1 MTEEIEQDIK
11 NEPEEVTMPG
21 QLLAKA
27 RQDAGLSLEEVSEQL
42 KIPLNVLKNIE
53 SDVAYDTLPEAF
65 VRGYIRAY
73 AKKVNVDESLVLQ
86 KKETTGAIDTS
97 GLEMQSFSRR
107 TKRKALE
114 RRLTIASWIIAIV
127 LVIALVIWWFQDG
140 GFNRFA
146 PVATTTATEQNKATE
161 VAMPVSFE
169 PEDAQSPQPISEYDL
184 STVAASDEE
193 MSDEEESEANSSEQ
207 NPMDSSG
214 EESQVSSV
222 VSGTEQDSTLSSDSV
237 VAEQPQTVVSLT
249 PEQQALVAAD
259 GAADESGFIKV
270 EMKFDELC
278 YVEVRDVSG
287 EQVAYGNKP
296 AGYLMSLN
304 AQGPLSVLLGHTQ
317 GVTIWVNDKEYDMS
331 DLPRNR
337 VARFELEAASVE

>member
-11 NEPEEVTMPG
+11 NEPQEVTLPG

-27 RQDAGLSLEEVSEQL
+27 RQEAGLSLEEVSEQL
-42 KIPLNVLKNIE
+42 KIPLSVLKNIE
-53 SDVAYDTLPEAF
+53 SDAAYDTLPEAF

-146 PVATTTATEQNKATE
+146 PVATTTATEQNEATE
-161 VAMPVSFE
+161 VAVPVVIEQEAERS
-169 PEDAQSPQPISEYDL
+169 SQPISEYDL

-193 MSDEEESEANSSEQ
+193 ISDEEESEPSSSEH
-207 NPMDSSG
+207 NPSDTSSG
-214 EESQVSSV
+214 ESQVSSAV
-222 VSGTEQDSTLSSDSV
+222 NVTEQESTQPSDSV
-237 VAEQPQTVVSLT
+237 GTEQPQTVVSLT

-259 GAADESGFIKV
+259 ETPDESGFIKV

-296 AGYLMSLN
+296 AGYVMSLN